1 MAGVLTALVEIVT
14 IRTVVTGFSR
24 HAEPKP
30 IQALTCVYSARVNGS
45 REGSVFD
52 MKSTLRVISN
62 PRTHKQTYLL
72 SAEWEAAVAG
82 WVDWL
87 TTGGS
92 PRTTIRTR
100 RGHVRATARRLRS
113 LAPDDVS
120 TTELVR
126 LFGRQQWSNE
136 HRRGL
141 RTSLVAFYTWAIAN
155 NIAEFNPANGLP
167 GVPESKPHPRPA
179 PDRIWKQLLI
189 AANARERIMARLA
202 CEVGL
207 RRAEVA
213 RVHTRDLI
221 DDFDG
226 WSLIVNGKGSKQ
238 RVIPIPDDLATEIR
252 RGPGGHTI
260 GHGREGYLFPGN
272 DNGHLSPAW
281 VGTLIGDLMPD
292 GWSMHKLR
300 HRFATRAYAGSRNL
314 RAVQEALGHASVATT
329 ERYTAVSGNEVRAA
343 VLAAQSGNS
352 AA

>member
-1 MAGVLTALVEIVT
+1 MATKLHV
-14 IRTVVTGFSR
+14 IR
-24 HAEPKP
+24 
-30 IQALTCVYSARVNGS
+30 
-45 REGSVFD
+45 
-52 MKSTLRVISN
+52 N
-62 PRTHKQTYLL
+62 PTPHKQMFLL
-72 SAEWEAAVAG
+72 PAEWETAVAG

-87 TTGGS
+87 TTGGA

-100 RGHVRATARRLRS
+100 RGHVRATARRLHS
-113 LAPDDVS
+113 LAPDDVM
-120 TTELVR
+120 TTQLVR

-155 NIAEFNPANGLP
+155 NLAEFNPANGLP

-189 AANARERIMARLA
+189 AANPRERIMARLA

-221 DDFDG
+221 EDFDG

-238 RVIPIPDDLATEIR
+238 RVIPIPGDIAAEIQ

-260 GHGREGYLFPGN
+260 GRGRDGYLFPGN
-272 DNGHLSPAW
+272 DNGHLSPAY

-343 VLAAQSGNS
+343 VLAAQSGNF